1 MNAIW
6 PPAVVAMV
14 TLTFS
19 RLRLAPGAIGA
30 GGAANVRIFPSP
42 GLSGG
47 SVNSWIIFFL
57 CHWSLLGGVFW
68 VREFFSYFFSRDRFT
83 QTAEIFATLK
93 KVSLWEAAR
102 GSLWGVGPHTGL
114 LGGNGAGGRRTMLLS
129 PRHPPYTQSYAV
141 SRRQQTGSRT

>member
-1 MNAIW
+1 
-6 PPAVVAMV
+6 MV

-47 SVNSWIIFFL
+47 SVNSWRIFFL
-57 CHWSLLGGVFW
+57 CHWSLLGGAFW

-93 KVSLWEAAR
+93 KVSLRKGLW
-102 GSLWGVGPHTGL
+102 GSLWGVGPHTAM
-114 LGGNGAGGRRTMLLS
+114 LGGNAASRARLGA
-129 PRHPPYTQSYAV
+129 
-141 SRRQQTGSRT
+141 RQNRPLWCVAPEGASQ